1 MSTFRFEELIAPL
14 VGLKGLAKRH
24 RLSLEELQPL
34 LGDYLE
40 KSSGK
45 RAWVTSHGKRL
56 RLELAGQAAL
66 LPLWPDDSGR
76 WSFGEGSP
84 GVAVSFEKA
93 SSGKVSKM
101 RLLYNDKPLIVFERA
116 TNVPDLPSAQEIMAI
131 RREKQGGDR
140 IDELKSL
147 EMKGK
152 LSRGRDQDGSDG
164 ARGGA

>member
-1 MSTFRFEELIAPL
+1 MIVCYFTQSRGGMSTFRFEELIAPL
-14 VGLKGLAKRH
+14 VGLKGPAKRH

-76 WSFGEGSP
+76 WAFGEGSP
-84 GVAVSFEKA
+84 GVAVSFEKT
-93 SSGKVSKM
+93 SSGNVSKM
-101 RLLYNDKPLIVFERA
+101 RLLYNDKPLIVFDRA
-116 TNVPDLPSAQEIMAI
+116 TNVPDLPSP
-131 RREKQGGDR
+131 GDHG
-140 IDELKSL
+140 DS
-147 EMKGK
+147 
-152 LSRGRDQDGSDG
+152 S
-164 ARGGA
+164 